1 MAIRLAKRFRIVRSK
16 NVPCTMLARP
26 QDVLP
31 TTLAADESSG
41 GVPVKMVFER
51 PHRLARW
58 PSRDRGSGGV
68 MKCERQIYNALMK
81 AVKEGCVPFGYY
93 GPETSRA

>member
-1 MAIRLAKRFRIVRSK
+1 
-16 NVPCTMLARP
+16 MLARP